1 MPPHPK
7 YSAQHHCPP
16 GIKET
21 ANKRK
26 SGAIDHTWT
35 RIPGN
40 IANGHSSML
49 PIWVLLA
56 ASRPVQVILTSYTR
70 YHKLV
75 RPVDENKET
84 GVVTYTWYLPIL
96 KQRCAAALAH
106 TALPLSY
113 PAPIHTPLCCSGGT
127 RPRSC
132 GRTCA
137 RTISCSSPSAATA
150 LSAR

>member
-7 YSAQHHCPP
+7 YSGQADCPP
-16 GIKET
+16 GIREKSHT
-21 ANKRK
+21 RK

-40 IANGHSSML
+40 IGNGHTSML

-56 ASRPVQVILTSYTR
+56 TSRPVDVILTSYTR

-84 GVVTYTWYLPIL
+84 GIVTYTWYFPD
-96 KQRCAAALAH
+96 KKKCAASLSH
-106 TALPLSY
+106 PALPLSY
-113 PAPIHTPLCCSGGT
+113 PAPILLCSGGT

-132 GRTCA
+132 GRTRA
-137 RTISCSSPSAATA
+137 RTTSCSSPSAATA